1 MDDIIYISSGSDD
14 DSDLEVISSYK
25 EDAAPFIQTE
35 WIPVKPVLI
44 NITGHKLVPPKGRCS
59 RRDTCSTLEVIDLS
73 DECPPDDIDVQL
85 QNSSLALPSVDSGE
99 KNVEYSVHVIP
110 TAIRRA
116 QESKSRT
123 NNLGKDGANSGCFIG
138 SSVQSLCRENSFTEL
153 NIQRT
158 DVLHQ
163 DTNCNSSLSSEQLS
177 WDNRSLGLCSSS
189 SKSLIPFE
197 SSSVVLKN
205 SVVDVP
211 KDTKETQ
218 LSVTSLAACSV
229 SANQENKGNLDSSQL
244 WNTSVDSPYSLDS
257 PCYCPSEV
265 DVYIFSDESN
275 EAEDKHHPFTMCSG
289 QQSPQSSVHLSDIHT
304 GSVCNPVA
312 SKDCETLNMGESEQ
326 IHKMPNT
333 PVSPQ
338 HSSRSISTSSWASPP
353 CSPELKSRP
362 NQSSK
367 RNSPTSTE
375 ILASDTVAYSH
386 DLSTESTLSSPLSFP
401 ISLPPSPAISERAEF
416 RRNEF
421 DPRSFEGPSVG
432 LWETS
437 TSSSGDNEGVL
448 DNVSDLSEDNTEGRQ
463 HICLAQ
469 YRKLRQ
475 SMDGT
480 VPHMREGEDEHYG
493 SAEPLCRQSLSLVYS
508 TIEENYPE
516 GTLQLLSDFI
526 QPRYCP
532 PVDITTHLLRGIFLD
547 PQSSDV
553 LAIEAYNLLMKTQ
566 REDYNSIKTLLDAL
580 NRDTKAHYHRRDWP
594 QRTEFSVGRNNVK
607 WEPLVDPQKVLM
619 PPLHIKL
626 GLMKQF
632 VRALDKE
639 SATFKYL
646 QDFFPKLSEAK
657 VKAGV
662 FVGPQ
667 IKKDFGFICCLFL
680 TLSEQKDT
688 FSRFL
693 IGNRYHPVDTSTVPW
708 DWELLMSVMEEQEDT
723 RSLRTDIKNMLL
735 QYVLQVLED
744 DFQFKHTTRRLQQSI
759 AKTMLSCD
767 QRFRQVRD
775 IINWMMTAAKKSVT
789 HSNDVEYPKKEKDNY
804 LKIVLSL
811 QRMLTLA
818 LEVDKT
824 PTCSSSKLS
833 QELFHGLNSM
843 SPWRQLRHLLLSTME
858 SKLLRCK
865 LLELLLEDA
874 CSQKRPLPMS
884 LSLLLHYLQ
893 NSSLASD
900 PSDGAERWK
909 KWDELL
915 QLLWM
920 LMLSYEEVVTGHL
933 RCPITERFDRMR
945 APIWTRHDQ
954 VTPSAVRVAAEA
966 FLCRAAAD
974 IGHAL
979 PMETQESL
987 SQLQE
992 HLTDVSSVI
1001 SSH

>member
-566 REDYNSIKTLLDAL
+566 R
-580 NRDTKAHYHRRDWP
+580 
-594 QRTEFSVGRNNVK
+594 
-607 WEPLVDPQKVLM
+607 
-619 PPLHIKL
+619 
-626 GLMKQF
+626 
-632 VRALDKE
+632 
-639 SATFKYL
+639 
-646 QDFFPKLSEAK
+646 
-657 VKAGV
+657 
-662 FVGPQ
+662 
-667 IKKDFGFICCLFL
+667 
-680 TLSEQKDT
+680 
-688 FSRFL
+688 
-693 IGNRYHPVDTSTVPW
+693 YHPVDTSTVPW
-708 DWELLMSVMEEQEDT
+708 DWELLMSVMEE
-723 RSLRTDIKNMLL
+723 
-735 QYVLQVLED
+735 QVLED

>member
-1 MDDIIYISSGSDD
+1 MDDIICVSSGSDD
-14 DSDLEVISSYK
+14 DSDLEVISYK
-25 EDAAPFIQTE
+25 EDAAPFIRAE
-35 WIPVKPVLI
+35 WIPVTPVLI
-44 NITGHKLVPPKGRCS
+44 DITGHKLVPPRGRYS
-59 RRDTCSTLEVIDLS
+59 RKDTCSTLEVIDLS
-73 DECPPDDIDVQL
+73 DDSPPDDVDVQL
-85 QNSSLALPSVDSGE
+85 QNSSLALSSVDSGE

-110 TAIRRA
+110 TAIRSA
-116 QESKSRT
+116 QESESRT

-138 SSVQSLCRENSFTEL
+138 SSVQSLHQENSFTEL

-158 DVLHQ
+158 GDVLHQ
-163 DTNCNSSLSSEQLS
+163 DTNCNSCLSSEQLS
-177 WDNRSLGLCSSS
+177 WDNKSLGLCSSS

-197 SSSVVLKN
+197 SSSEVLKN
-205 SVVDVP
+205 SVVDVLQNT
-211 KDTKETQ
+211 KDTQ
-218 LSVTSLAACSV
+218 LSVTSLAASSV
-229 SANQENKGNLDSSQL
+229 GANQENKGNLDSSQL
-244 WNTSVDSPYSLDS
+244 WNASVHSSYSLDS
-257 PCYCPSEV
+257 PYYCPSEV
-265 DVYIFSDESN
+265 DAYIFSDESN
-275 EAEDKHHPFTMCSG
+275 EPEDKDHPFTTCSG

-312 SKDCETLNMGESEQ
+312 SNRGCETLNMGESEHL
-326 IHKMPNT
+326 HKMPGT
-333 PVSPQ
+333 QVLPQ

-353 CSPELKSRP
+353 CSPELISRHS
-362 NQSSK
+362 QSSK
-367 RNSPTSTE
+367 PNSPTSTE
-375 ILASDTVAYSH
+375 ILASDTMADSP
-386 DLSTESTLSSPLSFP
+386 DLSIESSLSSPFSFP
-401 ISLPPSPAISERAEF
+401 VSLPPSPAFSERAVF
-416 RRNEF
+416 RRNDL
-421 DPRSFEGPSVG
+421 DPRSFECPSVG

-437 TSSSGDNEGVL
+437 TSSSGDKEDVL
-448 DNVSDLSEDNTEGRQ
+448 DNVSDLSEDNIEGRQ

-475 SMDGT
+475 CMGET
-480 VPHMREGEDEHYG
+480 VPNMCEGEDEDEHYG

-547 PQSSDV
+547 PQSPDV

-566 REDYNSIKTLLDAL
+566 R
-580 NRDTKAHYHRRDWP
+580 
-594 QRTEFSVGRNNVK
+594 
-607 WEPLVDPQKVLM
+607 
-619 PPLHIKL
+619 
-626 GLMKQF
+626 
-632 VRALDKE
+632 
-639 SATFKYL
+639 
-646 QDFFPKLSEAK
+646 
-657 VKAGV
+657 
-662 FVGPQ
+662 
-667 IKKDFGFICCLFL
+667 
-680 TLSEQKDT
+680 
-688 FSRFL
+688 
-693 IGNRYHPVDTSTVPW
+693 YHPADTSTVPW
-708 DWELLMSVMEEQEDT
+708 DWELLTSVMEE
-723 RSLRTDIKNMLL
+723 
-735 QYVLQVLED
+735 QVLED
-744 DFQFKHTTRRLQQSI
+744 DFQFKHTTQRLQQSI

-775 IINWMMTAAKKSVT
+775 IINWMMTVAKKSVT
-789 HSNDVEYPKKEKDNY
+789 HLNDVEYPKKEKDNY

-843 SPWRQLRHLLLSTME
+843 SPCRQLRLLLLSTME
-858 SKLLRCK
+858 SKLLRYK
-865 LLELLLEDA
+865 LLELLLDEA
-874 CSQKRPLPMS
+874 CSQKKPLPMS
-884 LSLLLHYLQ
+884 LSLLLHYVQ
-893 NSSLASD
+893 SSSLSSD

-933 RCPITERFDRMR
+933 RCPITERFDRTR

-966 FLCRAAAD
+966 FLCRAAED
-974 IGHAL
+974 IGHVL
-979 PMETQESL
+979 PMEMQESL

-992 HLTDVSSVI
+992 HLSDVSSII